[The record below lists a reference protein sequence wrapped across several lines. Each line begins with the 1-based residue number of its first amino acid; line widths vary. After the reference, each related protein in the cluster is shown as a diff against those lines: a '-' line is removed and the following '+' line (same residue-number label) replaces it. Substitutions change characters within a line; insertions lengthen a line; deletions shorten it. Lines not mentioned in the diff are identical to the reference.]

1 LIARRVVA
9 AFDVPFD
16 IDGQEVLLQPS
27 FGLAVA
33 APEDHDTTGAALL
46 KKADAAMYSAKRLRT
61 GGLQTFSVDME
72 WDDPEESYRG
82 NGFSPKTPHDG
93 AIAVRL
99 LGELRRAIAHSDLVT
114 VYQPKFDLRTHEIVG
129 VEALVRWPHPD
140 RGILGPEEFLPLVRE
155 HGLMR
160 DVTEHVLEM
169 TLDDALDWNRNGERV
184 PVAVNLFA
192 ASLSDT
198 GLPDQILDALAARH
212 LRPEAL
218 IVEITE
224 DLLVDDMTRAREILH
239 TLRDAGVRVALDD
252 FGSGYSALRNL
263 LELPIDE
270 LKLDR
275 GFISSLITD
284 QRSASIVRAVIDLA
298 HDLGVATVAEGVE
311 NAETAQR
318 LSEYGCEMAQ
328 GFYYCRPV
336 GPAEVLE
343 LLITTPTRL

>member
-1 LIARRVVA
+1 
-9 AFDVPFD
+9 
-16 IDGQEVLLQPS
+16 
-27 FGLAVA
+27 
-33 APEDHDTTGAALL
+33 
-46 KKADAAMYSAKRLRT
+46 LRT

-169 TLDDALDWNRNGERV
+169 TLDDALDWYRNGERV